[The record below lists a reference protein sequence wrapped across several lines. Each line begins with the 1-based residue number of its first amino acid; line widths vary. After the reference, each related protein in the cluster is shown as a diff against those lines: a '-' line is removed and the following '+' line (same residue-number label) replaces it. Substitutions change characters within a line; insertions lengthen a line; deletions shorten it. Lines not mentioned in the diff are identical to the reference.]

1 MSDRRFSGRR
11 RGGMRFRP
19 DGGMQNHPNAPKND
33 RTSQEARAEAESD
46 SGESV
51 FNTRRYQSEIE
62 AAETKAQ
69 GPEQPPVSGTPERP
83 SDEVKPPA
91 PEGAAAPAETEEKPA
106 DNKPQSL
113 LESIKS
119 AARRMVEKVAR
130 LLRPKKPSG
139 KEIIINSESLEIRVA
154 VLQDGRLDEFTIERT
169 NEERLVGSIFKGR
182 VRNLEDGLKAAFVD
196 IGFERNAFLHYWDIV
211 PSQFDSNVEI
221 VEREGRKRDR
231 PKITQKDV
239 PRLYPAGS
247 EIIVQVTK
255 GPIST
260 KGPRITTNLSLP
272 GRYLVLLPNSD
283 QSGISRKIENPE
295 ERARLKRILR
305 ELSIPEGMGVVMR
318 TAGEGKQA
326 RYFVRDLALLLD
338 EWRSIQ
344 DRIHKQ
350 PAASCVFEEPDLV
363 ARTVRDFLTEDVDR
377 ILVDEFRQYE
387 RIKDMIGR
395 ISRRSMGKVK
405 AYNEPQPIF
414 DRFNIT
420 KQLETTFQRT
430 VHLKS
435 GGYIVIDETEALV
448 AIDVNTGKHKSG
460 KDLDST
466 ILQVNLEAADEIARQ
481 LRLRNIGGLI
491 ILDFIDMRHP
501 KDQRAVFNRLRDG
514 LRRDKAKTHLLP
526 ISPLGLLEMTRQ
538 RQTESVQ
545 SSVYDSC
552 PYCRGRGRVKSAE
565 TMSVEIQ
572 RKLVEILKRRPRD
585 ESDFQL
591 RIVVHPTVYDRLR
604 REDEKFIIELEKKF
618 FGRISFRPDPGI
630 HAEHF
635 KILNAV
641 SNEELAGNGG
651 S

>member
-1 MSDRRFSGRR
+1 
-11 RGGMRFRP
+11 
-19 DGGMQNHPNAPKND
+19 
-33 RTSQEARAEAESD
+33 
-46 SGESV
+46 
-51 FNTRRYQSEIE
+51 
-62 AAETKAQ
+62 
-69 GPEQPPVSGTPERP
+69 
-83 SDEVKPPA
+83 
-91 PEGAAAPAETEEKPA
+91 
-106 DNKPQSL
+106 
-113 LESIKS
+113 
-119 AARRMVEKVAR
+119 
-130 LLRPKKPSG
+130 
-139 KEIIINSESLEIRVA
+139 
-154 VLQDGRLDEFTIERT
+154 
-169 NEERLVGSIFKGR
+169 
-182 VRNLEDGLKAAFVD
+182 
-196 IGFERNAFLHYWDIV
+196 
-211 PSQFDSNVEI
+211 
-221 VEREGRKRDR
+221 
-231 PKITQKDV
+231 V

-255 GPIST
+255 GPIGT

-283 QSGISRKIENPE
+283 QSGISRKIETPRN
-295 ERARLKRILR
+295 AQRLKRILR

-326 RYFVRDLALLLD
+326 RYFVRDLALLLA

-344 DRIHKQ
+344 ERIQKQ
-350 PAASCVFEEPDLV
+350 GAATCVFEEPDLV

-377 ILVDEFRQYE
+377 ILVDDMRQFE
-387 RIKDMIGR
+387 RIKEMISR
-395 ISRRSMGKVK
+395 ISRRSEQGEG
-405 AYNEPQPIF
+405 YNEPQPIF
-414 DRFNIT
+414 DRFNIS
-420 KQLETTFQRT
+420 KQLESTFQRT

-481 LRLRNIGGLI
+481 LRLRNVGGLI

-501 KDQRAVFNRLRDG
+501 KDQRAVFNRLRDAV
-514 LRRDKAKTHLLP
+514 RRDKAKTHLLP

-545 SSVYDSC
+545 SSVYDDC

-572 RKLVEILKRRPRD
+572 RKLVEILKRKRPRD

-591 RIVVHPTVYDRLR
+591 RIVVHPTVYERMR
-604 REDEKFIIELEKKF
+604 RDDEKFIIELEKKF
-618 FGRISFRPDPGI
+618 FGKISFRPDPGM

-635 KILNAV
+635 KIINAISNDEVV
-641 SNEELAGNGG
+641 SGGLIFKLTRNDPHHARGPQGLGRSRLFGQFRLRRRCPCGDQSFGLAQEMGGAERFGQEECRSRGLGLLARHDMPSSCQHDDRDSRRALVLLEGAERSQAIHFRHQHVHDDEVGLIAQGEIDGLMTVAADEEVEAAFLQAELGETQHVGFVVHDQDSMGHNILGL
-651 S
+651 